1 MTEDH
6 KRLLAVFD
14 VRVRDLMELCDRQ
27 KQKINELEDFL
38 VQKEGELQQA
48 MKTIEELNAKCD
60 NMLTARVVSVNEGE
74 MKSARMR
81 LSKLVREVD
90 KCTIKRI
97 EAMDDKFLIHVE
109 IAGKSYGIRINRS
122 EEQVAREAVRQI
134 RMKMDQYRKK
144 YSEVDVK
151 DLLAMVTFQ
160 LSVENLMLEDK
171 NDTSPFTEKIQELTD
186 KLESYLKDK

>member
-1 MTEDH
+1 MTLRHSMDGAAFG
-6 KRLLAVFD
+6 RMIVSASAAI
-14 VRVRDLMELCDRQ
+14 ELK

-90 KCTIKRI
+90 KC
-97 EAMDDKFLIHVE
+97 
-109 IAGKSYGIRINRS
+109 IA
-122 EEQVAREAVRQI
+122 
-134 RMKMDQYRKK
+134 
-144 YSEVDVK
+144 
-151 DLLAMVTFQ
+151 LLN
-160 LSVENLMLEDK
+160 E
-171 NDTSPFTEKIQELTD
+171 
-186 KLESYLKDK
+186 